1 MNDLGSLSQCLVDSD
16 PESLGRARRLRRKA
30 LSISLGLEA
39 AIVATMLLWPLIT
52 PGVLPGQYILVPL
65 QPYHDGGDASAK
77 RSARPRPPQMG
88 RSKDTPPVCKF
99 CAPPVIPAHVQNFD
113 GPEPPNFDGNPGA
126 GTHDGPGLPGT
137 GLELP
142 GGFDTGS
149 RTPVIRPPEQ
159 HHESG
164 PVRKGEGV
172 MQAMLIHCVQP
183 EYPAIARAVHISGT
197 VQLRAI
203 IGKDGIVRE
212 LEVISGNPLL
222 AQSAKAAVREWR
234 YRPTLLN
241 REPVEVETY
250 VTVNF
255 ILE

>member
-16 PESLGRARRLRRKA
+16 PESLGRAQLLRRKA
-30 LSISLGLEA
+30 LTISLVLEVGMIA
-39 AIVATMLLWPLIT
+39 GMLLWPLIT
-52 PGVLPGQYILVPL
+52 PGVLPRQYNFVPVP
-65 QPYHDGGDASAK
+65 PYHGGVDASAK
-77 RSARPRPPQMG
+77 HSPRPPRPQTDG
-88 RSKDTPPVCKF
+88 SKYPPICVM
-99 CAPPVIPAHVQNFD
+99 CAPPAIPPHVQNFD
-113 GPEPPNFDGNPGA
+113 GSEPPNFDGDPAA
-126 GTHDGPGLPGT
+126 GTHGDPGLPGT
-137 GLELP
+137 GPGLP
-142 GGFDTGS
+142 GGFETGS
-149 RTPVIRPPEQ
+149 RLPVTRPPEPP
-159 HHESG
+159 HESG
-164 PVRKGEGV
+164 PIRKGEGV
-172 MQAMLIHCVQP
+172 MQAMLIHRVQP
-183 EYPAIARAVHISGT
+183 EYPAIARAAHISGT

-250 VTVNF
+250 ITVNF